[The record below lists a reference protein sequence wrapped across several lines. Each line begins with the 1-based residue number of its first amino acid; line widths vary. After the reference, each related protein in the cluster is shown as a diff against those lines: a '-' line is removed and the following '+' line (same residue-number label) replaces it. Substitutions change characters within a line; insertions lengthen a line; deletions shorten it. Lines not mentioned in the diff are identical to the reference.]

1 MENIQSLNRIL
12 DANINRCVEGIRV
25 IEDLVRFKFMNEE
38 FTEKFRNLRHFI
50 RKSYATY
57 DIELVMARDAS
68 EDIGTTI
75 TQKSNLDKKSDY
87 KQIVLANFKRITE
100 SLRVIEEYTKIFDYA
115 LSKEIESK
123 RYIAYML
130 EIEVLL
136 LLK

>member
-1 MENIQSLNRIL
+1 MDKTIGRIL

-25 IEDLVRFKFMNEE
+25 IEDLIRFKFMNEE
-38 FTEKFRNLRHFI
+38 LTEKLRNLRHFL

-57 DIELVMARDAS
+57 DIELVMVRDAN
-68 EDIGTTI
+68 EDIGTTV

-115 LSKEIESK
+115 LSKEIEK
-123 RYIAYML
+123 NRYNAYML
-130 EIEVLL
+130 EKEVLL